1 MLHGKARWSSSI
13 DKVKIE
19 HTTSREEGGGQGLR
33 CGSLMVGMKTLS
45 ILETTGSLTRWHFWH
60 QTILFM
66 TRERPSL
73 LCHLMDQSI

>member
-45 ILETTGSLTRWHFWH
+45 ISETTGSLTRWHFWH
-60 QTILFM
+60 QAILFI

-73 LCHLMDQSI
+73 LCYLMDQSI